1 MGPITEFEFS
11 VDEQYENE
19 KGVFTVIS
27 IDNDEM
33 LIRWEHGEEI
43 RTEIDL
49 QRRIQARRQRERA
62 ESEAQAEAAQNRT
75 GKRTGSKT
83 PQVFEGFQPGDFKN
97 SAAQTNW
104 RGRNQLGRAVIRNL
118 PKTRFDFSS
127 WAYAQKPEMHVSDK
141 EHHTRNGSGDQARFF
156 VRLDPLSLVYGF
168 CASRPDGSSGA
179 SKDWDAL
186 AAWLMQ
192 HENDH
197 MLQELAATHNLAVCD
212 RMRSVS
218 GTLLPFEDGW
228 KIDGGEKSQ
237 KMDMLAGFIDLL
249 PATGGVSMEIARMVE
264 KSDVVARGKDIAD
277 DIAELFARLMPLYE
291 AAVK

>member
-1 MGPITEFEFS
+1 MDPITEFEFC

-27 IDNDEM
+27 IDKDEM

-49 QRRIQARRQRERA
+49 QRRIQARREREKTER
-62 ESEAQAEAAQNRT
+62 EMQANADQNRT
-75 GKRTGSKT
+75 GKRAVSKA
-83 PQVFEGFQPGDFKN
+83 PQVFEGFQPSDFKN

-141 EHHTRNGSGDQARFF
+141 EHHARNGSGDQARFF
-156 VRLDPLSLVYGF
+156 VRLDPVSLVYGF
-168 CASRPDGSSGA
+168 CAGRPDGSSGA
-179 SKDWDAL
+179 SKDWDAFS
-186 AAWLMQ
+186 AWLMQ
-192 HENDH
+192 QENDH
-197 MLQELAATHNLAVCD
+197 MLQGLAATHNLAVYD
-212 RMRSVS
+212 RLRFAS

-228 KIDGGEKSQ
+228 RIDGGQKSQ
-237 KMDMLAGFIDLL
+237 EVDLLAGCIDFL
-249 PATGGVSMEIARMVE
+249 PAKGGVSMEIARTVE

>member
-1 MGPITEFEFS
+1 MDPITEFEFC
-11 VDEQYENE
+11 VEKQYENE

-49 QRRIQARRQRERA
+49 QHRIQARRKRERA
-62 ESEAQAEAAQNRT
+62 ESEGLANAAQNRA
-75 GKRTGSKT
+75 GKRTASKA
-83 PQVFEGFQPGDFKN
+83 PQVFEGFQPSDFKN

-141 EHHTRNGSGDQARFF
+141 ERHAQNGSGDQARFF
-156 VRLDPLSLVYGF
+156 VRLDLVSLVYGF
-168 CASRPDGSSGA
+168 CAGRPDGSSGD
-179 SKDWDAL
+179 SKDWDAF

-192 HENDH
+192 QENDH
-197 MLQELAATHNLAVCD
+197 MLQGLAATHDLAVCD
-212 RMRSVS
+212 RTRSAS
-218 GTLLPFEDGW
+218 GALLPFEDGW
-228 KIDGGEKSQ
+228 RIGGGEKSQ
-237 KMDMLAGFIDLL
+237 KVDMLAGCIDFL
-249 PATGGVSMEIARMVE
+249 PATGGVSMEIARTVE